1 MVKTNLLVN
10 VCRGK
15 DVFDEVPSER
25 LVPGDIIEIPSN
37 HESLM
42 GCDAI
47 LLNGTCIVNESMLT
61 GESVPVI
68 KSPLQTPEN
77 VNELYDVE
85 SHKRSTLFNGTKVVQ
100 TRNYES
106 SKVLALVVRTGFNTS
121 KGDLVKSIL
130 FPKPM
135 DFKFY
140 QDSLKFILFLFV
152 VAIFGMAYGIVV
164 LANKGVYILHI

>member
-1 MVKTNLLVN
+1 MVKTNLMVN

-15 DVFDEVPSER
+15 DTFEQVPSEK
-25 LVPGDIIEIPSN
+25 LVPGDIIEIPGN
-37 HESLM
+37 HESM
-42 GCDAI
+42 MACDAI

-68 KSPLQTPEN
+68 KSPLQSPEN

-85 SHKRSTLFNGTKVVQ
+85 AHKRSTLFNGTRVVQ
-100 TRNYES
+100 TRNYDKN
-106 SKVLALVVRTGFNTS
+106 KVLALVVRTGFNTS

-152 VAIFGMAYGIVV
+152 VAIFGMTYGVII
-164 LANKGVYILHI
+164 LANKGVR